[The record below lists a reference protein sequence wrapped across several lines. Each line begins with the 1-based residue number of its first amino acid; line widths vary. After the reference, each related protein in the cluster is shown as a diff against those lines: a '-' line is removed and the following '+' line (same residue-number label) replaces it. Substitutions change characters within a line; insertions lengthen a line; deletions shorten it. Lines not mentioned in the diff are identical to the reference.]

1 MSLADCI
8 CFDVC
13 AFLRSSRILRSA
25 AVLFFSLALS
35 RLAILFS
42 QFFFLPP
49 PTAKPFLPQSPKPTL
64 EDFFLRRCNCNDFC
78 EYSDSTSSVSGSFVG
93 AVVARGADVFVG
105 EVIDCA
111 EVGRFI
117 DVVEVEVSF

>member
-1 MSLADCI
+1 M
-8 CFDVC
+8 
-13 AFLRSSRILRSA
+13 
-25 AVLFFSLALS
+25 
-35 RLAILFS
+35 
-42 QFFFLPP
+42 
-49 PTAKPFLPQSPKPTL
+49 

-78 EYSDSTSSVSGSFVG
+78 EYSDSTSSVSGSFVD

-117 DVVEVEVSF
+117 DVLDMFEQDSETKGIVMVGEIGGSDEQLAAEFIKSAD